1 MNKVKIITDS
11 TCDISPEKLKELDID
26 MLSLYVVIKGQ
37 QYLDLE
43 EIKWNDVIAKV
54 KEYNELPKT
63 AAVNIE
69 TFSET
74 FRKYVDLGYDV
85 IYIGL
90 GSKFSSTYNNARL
103 AASEFEEGRVF
114 VLDSQNLSSAIG
126 VMLIKMAAF
135 RDQGLSAP
143 EIVEK
148 IEKIIPLTQTE
159 TALETMSY
167 LYKGGRCSG
176 LKYLVGSVLKFYPI
190 VKINDGVINVHR
202 LGKLT
207 FKNALNII
215 ASDFRKDLEAGNVDE
230 DFIIIST
237 VGNEKAREY
246 LCDKVSQFFPKERIF
261 LFDAGCVV
269 STHCGP
275 GTTGF
280 FYIRKHKVEDEVI
293 NR

>member
-26 MLSLYVVIKGQ
+26 MLSLYVVIKDKP
-37 QYLDLE
+37 YLDLE
-43 EIKWNDVIAKV
+43 EIKWNDVIEKV

-69 TFSET
+69 TFANK
-74 FRKYVDLGYDV
+74 FREYVEEDYDILYV
-85 IYIGL
+85 GL
-90 GSKFSSTYNNARL
+90 GSKFSSTYNNACL
-103 AASEFEEGRVF
+103 ASQEFPEGRVTI
-114 VLDSQNLSSAIG
+114 LDSENLSSAIG
-126 VMLIKMAAF
+126 VMLIKMAKF
-135 RDQGLSAP
+135 RDQGLSAK
-143 EIVEK
+143 EIADKMKE
-148 IEKIIPLTQTE
+148 IIPLTQTE

-176 LKYLVGSVLKFYPI
+176 MKYLVGRALKFYPI
-190 VKINDGVINVHR
+190 VKVNDGVINVHR

-215 ASDFRKDLEAGNVDE
+215 ASDFRKDLEDGNVDE

-246 LCDKVSQFFPKERIF
+246 LYNKVGEFFPKEKIF